1 MKKINTWY
9 WIVTGLFAAFMLF
22 SSIPNV
28 LVSAESVAFIS
39 NGLGYPAYF
48 IPFIGV
54 AKLIGCIAILV
65 PQFRRIKEW
74 AYAGL
79 FFDLSGATYSL
90 IVKNGFQP
98 GMLMMVL
105 IIGFLFL
112 SYFLW
117 HKKLA
122 MQPA

>member
-79 FFDLSGATYSL
+79 FFDLSGAAYSL
-90 IVKNGFQP
+90 VVKNGFQP

-122 MQPA
+122 IQPA